1 MGTVLFRLVNL
12 SGGQIVIDDVDISS
26 LLLIDLRK
34 NVSIIPQDPVLFVG
48 TVRYNLDPFDQYSDE
63 DLWKALERSHM
74 KKTVMHY
81 FYYYVTISDIAPH
94 RNFV

>member
-1 MGTVLFRLVNL
+1 M
-12 SGGQIVIDDVDISS
+12 SGGQIMIDDVDISS
-26 LLLIDLRK
+26 LLLTDLRK

-74 KKTVMHY
+74 KETVMHY
-81 FYYYVTISDIAPH
+81 FCNYLTVSGVALH
-94 RNFV
+94 RNFI